1 MTPIKSELVPVT
13 LGDMSQYTIQMLP
26 GSELLLAEHSREMPQ
41 KNELCG
47 AFWITLAL
55 RALASVE
62 VEQDHVGLAA
72 GSILSTVQTKESLP
86 PNDAGRADYV
96 LELPRIDDSNIT
108 GTSPEGLVVATNELA
123 DSKLVA
129 IPLRGEWTAEILEN
143 LLQSLVDH
151 DQPTLL
157 IANSA
162 TRFLWGG
169 KSDPG
174 SIFGFLSGQNV
185 QGPVPDWNVGHY
197 IGILGWMQGSKNK
210 LAICADTY
218 RSIGWQGMHFQP
230 LARIADSLRRDDSE
244 FSGGAFVVVSPSCE
258 ELVRNLAT
266 NLGLSCDL
274 WDNGTPYVKTR
285 K

>member
-1 MTPIKSELVPVT
+1 
-13 LGDMSQYTIQMLP
+13 MSQYKIQMLP
-26 GSELLLAEHSREMPQ
+26 GSESLLAEHASEMPQ

-55 RALASVE
+55 RALASVK

-72 GSILSTVQTKESLP
+72 GSILSTVQTSESLP
-86 PNDAGRADYV
+86 PNDSGRADYI

-129 IPLRGEWTAEILEN
+129 IPLRGEWTAEILEH
-143 LLQSLVDH
+143 LLEALVDL
-151 DQPTLL
+151 DQPALL

-169 KSDPG
+169 KTEPATV
-174 SIFGFLSGQNV
+174 IGFLSGQDV
-185 QGPVPDWNVGHY
+185 QGPPADWNVGHY
-197 IGILGWMQGSKNK
+197 IGIMGWAQGSESK

-218 RSIGWQGMHFQP
+218 RSIGWQGMHLQP

-244 FSGGAFVVVSPSCE
+244 FSGGAFIVISPSQE
-258 ELVRNLAT
+258 AIIRGLAEK
-266 NLGLSCDL
+266 LKLSCEL
-274 WDNGTPYVKTR
+274 WDNGTPYIKNLGL
-285 K
+285 

>member
-1 MTPIKSELVPVT
+1 
-13 LGDMSQYTIQMLP
+13 MSQYTIQMLP
-26 GSELLLAEHSREMPQ
+26 GSEILLAEHASEMPQ

-55 RALASVE
+55 RALASVK

-72 GSILSTVQTKESLP
+72 GSILSTVQTSESLP
-86 PNDAGRADYV
+86 PNDAGRADYI

-129 IPLRGEWTAEILEN
+129 IPLRGEWTAEIIEN
-143 LLQSLVDH
+143 LLEALVDLN
-151 DQPTLL
+151 QPALL

-169 KSDPG
+169 KSEPATA
-174 SIFGFLSGQNV
+174 FGFLSGHQV
-185 QGPVPDWNVGHY
+185 QEPPADWNVGHY
-197 IGILGWMQGSKNK
+197 IGIMGWTQGSKNK

-218 RSIGWQGMHFQP
+218 RSIGWQGMHLQP
-230 LARIADSLRRDDSE
+230 LDRIADSLRRDDSE
-244 FSGGAFVVVSPSCE
+244 FSGGAFVVINPSHE
-258 ELVRNLAT
+258 AIIRNLAA
-266 NLGLSCDL
+266 NLKLTCEL
-274 WDNGTPYVKTR
+274 WDNGTPYITTV
-285 K
+285 